1 MKLKFWLIHGRKSF
15 HSPSGAAA
23 APPVRKVNS
32 SRTDHGREV
41 VTNEGKNYRVLT
53 LTCSQFE
60 GFLGHPWN
68 DNAALHSRFE
78 ILIESWSMIE
88 SIGYRPFS
96 SILLVCKC
104 NGKKRFEIQKKGNDS
119 THDLP
124 TYPTVVWSVDG
135 GPQLGGVARLKVAC
149 ILFWWRVLPSVDST
163 ATVSRSKVWYDLV
176 RKCNEP
182 SGNEAG
188 VGMLKWAI
196 RWQPSNRLCRHIS
209 RPRSTTV
216 AGLVD

>member
-104 NGKKRFEIQKKGNDS
+104 NGKKRFEIQKKRKRLN
-119 THDLP
+119 TWP
-124 TYPTVVWSVDG
+124 TNIPYG
-135 GPQLGGVARLKVAC
+135 GLKC
-149 ILFWWRVLPSVDST
+149 WW
-163 ATVSRSKVWYDLV
+163 W
-176 RKCNEP
+176 
-182 SGNEAG
+182 
-188 VGMLKWAI
+188 
-196 RWQPSNRLCRHIS
+196 
-209 RPRSTTV
+209 TTV
-216 AGLVD
+216 RWSGSIEGCVYFVLMKSFTLRRLHSHGIAVEGLIRSCKKM